1 MGGKSFDTEARLFC
15 QQHQELIFNGCC
27 MQVIRLLRKNPEGL
41 SAPNIQKC
49 VGMSY
54 KTAMQ
59 VLAVAVI
66 ERDGKFYHRP
76 NCWGFF

>member
-1 MGGKSFDTEARLFC
+1 MGGKSFDAEARLFC

-41 SAPNIQKC
+41 TIANVQTC
-49 VGMSY
+49 VSMSY

-59 VLAVAVI
+59 VLAAVAI